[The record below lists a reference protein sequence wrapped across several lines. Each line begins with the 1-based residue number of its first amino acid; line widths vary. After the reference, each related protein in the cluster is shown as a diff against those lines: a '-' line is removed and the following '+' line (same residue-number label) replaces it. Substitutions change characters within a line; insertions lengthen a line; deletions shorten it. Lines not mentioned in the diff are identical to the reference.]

1 MNRSF
6 ILSTSVKRMISG
18 DEIKIFP
25 NPANDY
31 LQITTDVSE
40 PDYLIELFDI
50 PGKKVYSDRQNAKI
64 ISLDLKTIAP
74 GIYIIKLTGRYHIIT
89 RKIIKN

>member
-6 ILSTSVKRMISG
+6 LLSTSVKRMISG
-18 DEIKIFP
+18 DEINIIP
-25 NPANDY
+25 NPVNDY
-31 LQITTDVSE
+31 LKIITDVSE

-50 PGKKVYSDRQNAKI
+50 PGRKVYSDRQNAKI
-64 ISLDLKTIAP
+64 INLDLRTIAP

-89 RKIIKN
+89 RRIIKN